1 MKQFVRDSTVRINV
15 WFYDIQGNVLT
26 PPAAEVTLSYTPLSS
41 SSISQRTFATYA
53 LTQITDPSSD
63 VYLSWQYDWDS
74 QVAEPGIVHG
84 HATTVNNPQ
93 VATDDFNFRLT
104 GNHANRELA
113 GDDVVDP
120 AYR

>member
-1 MKQFVRDSTVRINV
+1 MKQFVRDSTVRFNIY
-15 WFYDIQGNVLT
+15 FYDLQGNILT
-26 PPAAEVTLSYTPLSS
+26 PPAAQVTLSYLPKISN
-41 SSISQRTFATYA
+41 SISQRTFTTYA
-53 LTQITDPSSD
+53 LTQITDVSSD

-74 QVAEPGIVHG
+74 SVAEPCIVHG
-84 HATTVNNPQ
+84 HASTVNNPQ

-113 GDDVVDP
+113 GDDVIDP